1 MKRLPLEGDR
11 PQLVRSIGV
20 ANFADQRVAAK
31 ARLDADLVALAGMQA
46 NLDQARRCKFLD
58 DRVMADRFC
67 GARILRVRFL
77 LDECFSVPNQMIA
90 PYARAGSRMAV
101 DHRQVDAL
109 GRALAKLVLEC
120 GVCPGVLGEE
130 HDA

>member
-1 MKRLPLEGDR
+1 MERLPFEGDR

-20 ANFADQRVAAK
+20 ANFADQRVPAK
-31 ARLDADLVALAGMQA
+31 ARLDADLVALARMQA
-46 NLDQARRCKFLD
+46 NLDQARQCKFLD

-67 GARILRVRFL
+67 GARILRVCFL
-77 LDECFSVPNQMIA
+77 LDECPSVPDQMIA
-90 PYARAGSRMAV
+90 PCARVGRWMAV

-120 GVCPGVLGEE
+120 GVCPGILGEE
-130 HDA
+130 HHA